1 MKPQTEVIKY
11 VVIDKKDTAK
21 TDRSVHSLDKET
33 ITPQDGAALKLKS
46 PLIERP
52 GVKTKR
58 KTKLVALS

>member
-46 PLIERP
+46 QSHNQMFHLEDS
-52 GVKTKR
+52 V
-58 KTKLVALS
+58 V